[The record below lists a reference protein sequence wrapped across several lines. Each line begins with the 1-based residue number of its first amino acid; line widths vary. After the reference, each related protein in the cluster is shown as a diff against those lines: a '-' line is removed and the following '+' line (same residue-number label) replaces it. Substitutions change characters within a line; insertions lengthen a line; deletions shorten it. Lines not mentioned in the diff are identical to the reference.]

1 MQCRNQGWKKT
12 LLFLMMFALMS
23 ALTGCA
29 ERQEIYLAGG
39 TSGPEN
45 LMDTESTE
53 EESPA
58 AETPNTV
65 QGTPGEEHGM
75 AREASGPEIGIGDR
89 AATETLSGQTGAE
102 DSGSPDGG
110 QTPAGYVYVC
120 GAVREPGVYPMYEGM
135 RVFEA
140 VRLAGGFAQNAD
152 QEWLNQ
158 AETVQDGQRL
168 CVYTLEETAQLR
180 LIQADG
186 GIGAFGDSPAVGN
199 SSPGSGDGK
208 VNLNTA
214 DSETLKTLPGIGDA
228 KAEAIIQYRQENGAF
243 SVIEEIQNIS
253 GIKNAVFAKI
263 KDLITV

>member
-1 MQCRNQGWKKT
+1 MQCRIQGWKKT
-12 LLFLMMFALMS
+12 LLFLMMFALTS

-39 TSGPEN
+39 TSVPET
-45 LMDTESTE
+45 LMDTESTGE
-53 EESPA
+53 GSPA
-58 AETPNTV
+58 AEM
-65 QGTPGEEHGM
+65 PGEESNTVLGM
-75 AREASGPEIGIGDR
+75 PGTGDHAAAGILPDQ
-89 AATETLSGQTGAE
+89 AGAE
-102 DSGSPDGG
+102 DSNE
-110 QTPAGYVYVC
+110 QTPTGYVYVC

-158 AETVQDGQRL
+158 AEIVQDGQRL

-180 LIQADG
+180 LTQADG
-186 GIGAFGDSPAVGN
+186 GIGVFGDFPVAGN

-214 DSETLKTLPGIGDA
+214 DRETLKTLPGIGDA

-243 SVIEEIQNIS
+243 SAIEEIRNIS